1 MCESRN
7 DSAKQSAEEVNKKVF
22 DNKTTRTNAQ
32 FVVEATDQ
40 CFGALEIAKLGQA
53 RARHANVKAMATQI
67 TEGLNFL
74 IQEFQNYGA
83 AQSVSTPLSGPEKT
97 TDEVKELS
105 EIENHAFDEAWRNQM
120 LEFTR
125 KMIQDFE
132 QHKLED
138 KNRREDSGTAP
149 LVVLVDEALST
160 LRTHEALLSGNERS
174 TVTTVGAR

>member
-22 DNKTTRTNAQ
+22 DDKTTRTNAQ

-120 LEFTR
+120 LKFTR